1 MYPLNTLNEA
11 SEGTYRSGS
20 SVTMRATSGG
30 SGCLRGGD
38 GERYLP
44 GGLRLREYLLSSRN
58 LPGGEKSLDG
68 CRPLSKSSLP
78 PRLFLPRPLLTGDLS
93 LANGDRSLCPRPLAA
108 PPLGASLPFPF
119 CGFEISKCT
128 FRPVKII
135 PCCALIAVSRSC
147 F

>member
-11 SEGTYRSGS
+11 SKGTYRSGS

-44 GGLRLREYLLSSRN
+44 GGLRLREYRLSSRN

-68 CRPLSKSSLP
+68 CRPLSKSSPPLP
-78 PRLFLPRPLLTGDLS
+78 LLFLPLPRPIGDLS
-93 LANGDRSLCPRPLAA
+93 LPKGDLSLC
-108 PPLGASLPFPF
+108 
-119 CGFEISKCT
+119 
-128 FRPVKII
+128 
-135 PCCALIAVSRSC
+135 
-147 F
+147 